1 MLRTE
6 PSPSPDGVAAA
17 VVVESVPASVPASV
31 AFVVAAVVAA
41 VVESCVLS
49 PHPAK
54 LAAAIATV
62 SDSAI
67 NLLNFLINSIPPLKF
82 KSAYRLSYENMP
94 LYDFSRKRC
103 SFGLLD

>member
-1 MLRTE
+1 MAVAVVAVVAV
-6 PSPSPDGVAAA
+6 VAAA
-17 VVVESVPASVPASV
+17 VAA
-31 AFVVAAVVAA
+31 AVAAVVAA
-41 VVESCVLS
+41 VVAAAVVESCFLS